1 MSDDLW
7 GWIWIIWIIF
17 SFWISAKLFNKKAK
31 KDSKAPSL
39 GYYFLI
45 LIPSIFLGIAV
56 LRILNPVEVYTPPPG
71 RYISPEEIREV
82 DPCYFEVDTSYYD
95 ECLLDNIDKY
105 SDPYGDSGARD

>member
-1 MSDDLW
+1 MSDNLW
-7 GWIWIIWIIF
+7 GWIWIIWIVF

-45 LIPSIFLGIAV
+45 LIPSIFLGIAA

-82 DPCYFEVDTSYYD
+82 DPCYFEVDTNYYD
-95 ECLLDNIDKY
+95 ECILDNIDKY